1 MMLLAFLLVSIQGML
16 AQNTSGTNETSGAS
30 GSNNTSITP
39 IELLN
44 FEQGE
49 VLYTLPSTL
58 TNPDGSVP
66 TWKVDGKTYQEI
78 NGTSVSEDGMT
89 ITLPLSNKIR
99 EIVVTVPATESEEE
113 KTFTFQ
119 VNPKEY
125 SQDYTNVVANGR
137 THFYADSYH
146 PYEDG
151 TQGDGS
157 KEKPYL
163 ISNDMEL
170 ARLAHEV
177 TNGYKD
183 KKNKVY
189 SQTYFK
195 LTQDID
201 LSRGIWTP
209 IGSWKYINNKNF
221 SDYSFFAGKLDGAGH
236 SIKNMLIEWINES
249 GYEAS
254 WGLFS
259 RLNGTESNE
268 KGFASV
274 TNLIIDDATLQ
285 KKPGFSPVGKGVIK
299 LGTIA
304 GDLTQHAETSNII
317 IRNST
322 ITDNKEK
329 YTTNNKYRI
338 GGIIGYLDNSATL
351 RIYNISSDVKMD
363 MHTQITLGNTETSS
377 VTISGGIGA
386 ASKLSTQAY
395 TIPPTN
401 IYVHGPAMETNSD
414 NTKCKKA
421 RVIAFIAVP
430 DKINTITPMANTWYY
445 TKDHAVTNTYN
456 YNQYGTEQETNAF
469 GKTFTEQVNQYILD
483 KKLND
488 KKRWAYT
495 EDSKFAFS
503 TITLKSERGKNDVLT
518 VVDENGTISNDTY
531 NWYVS
536 KDNSTWTKVNTDACN
551 PFTLPR
557 QPYNQHVYAEST
569 DGSLRTST
577 IEVKAIGITAK
588 LDDTT
593 KPGTYIVNV
602 TNDTELSNDNLD
614 LNITYEWYNG
624 IDKLTEIP
632 NNQNE
637 FTPTETSHKYKYYC
651 KVTVKSGDNTLFEK
665 NVFASVVVYL
675 CPAGV
680 TTADGKKY
688 AAGTDNITD
697 EEWGYSPNEPMLT
710 WQGAYKKLSENA
722 SWEENI
728 IVLMGTSSLSD
739 TYNGFNITNNYQ
751 GENLLTAGDWKNAR
765 ENHPEL
771 FRNVT
776 ITGLHDKDYL
786 GQIEINGSSK
796 GLPIWGDT
804 RFEHITFN
812 NNGGDSYKII
822 YCQYHNLEMGEG
834 IKMTKFGVNNL
845 AYGSIDGAVTTPFH
859 IFGGINNDG
868 RFHTLNTLEL
878 MQAYNDSMPHGKE
891 GFSITIKS
899 GYYSIISTGGRQTV
913 KEGLNGVMGTPGQ
926 PIKCTI
932 TMDIDRKWNDKNNEK
947 RNYKK
952 NEEDKE
958 ELRGNDY
965 DAGAILAGSHEG
977 AMFADVDII
986 IKSGKVARV
995 VNGTLGANTQLSFI
1009 YDNTT
1014 YNVPCNTYMGRANI
1028 TIDPKNSEK
1037 NDNTDINDRVI
1048 ITELYGGSMG
1058 RGHTALA
1065 PINNPFYGISNIT
1078 INGGTFKVLPESNA
1092 GNKNILCGIF
1102 GAGAGGMNGIG
1113 YGDKDAT
1120 THTPDKNIAYWNTDK
1135 NVMLYGTYDNAKE
1148 NLVTYHCY
1156 NAKNQTSKDIDPRDT
1171 QSNITINGGV
1181 FGTSAT
1187 NAIDGIYAGGSGFMG
1202 TSLWTSGTA
1211 IPSKHAGNLYGKK
1224 GETVASLTINGGTFY
1239 CKNGIFAGG
1248 RGTDYFFSESKK
1260 GGAKYSDYK
1269 KLGQT
1274 YGNVALNIT
1283 GGTFYCSIYG
1293 GGFGVAYATEQGKN
1307 TQDILSDMARLFGK
1321 ATVKISGGTFFD
1333 HVYGGGDMAQ
1343 VDETELYISDK
1354 ADIRG
1359 SVFAG
1364 GNGRKKITK
1373 ANDPNWHPE
1382 YIGRVIGSTS
1392 LTFSGTSEQAP
1403 SIYGDIYGGGN
1414 LAQVGG
1420 DTNINIYGANF
1431 AGEIFGGGQGNIT
1444 EKTTNNN
1451 GQTLVSKGITSADV
1465 NGNTNIYLADPG
1477 LQTREKDGTSKDYF
1491 SINVIWNKLWD
1502 FNQQKFYAW
1511 NNDVEGEE
1519 GKDYTVEETRFYDK
1533 DKFLNPHNIYGGGKL
1548 ACHVAD
1554 LATVVVKKGM
1564 TPYSLLKT
1572 PEWKKSYED
1581 NKHPHFSVFGGGYGE
1596 NTSVGSTDVTINVE
1610 GEYDE
1615 YNGEV
1620 DDDTE
1625 QLARPH
1631 RSKSVSTK
1639 NDMNVF
1645 DNSKGV
1651 PNFTILSVLG
1661 GGYAGTVKDNTKVT
1675 GDGNTFLHRVYG
1687 GGFGD
1692 PTSTEDNNTGSIGG
1706 NTQVFV
1712 KGANIHGDVFGGGAG
1727 VKPLTTTTETNG
1739 TPQYTYFTNVAK
1751 VNGTTQVEISDDAQI
1766 YGNVYGGGDIAN
1778 IGNAVE
1784 NPGYTSKP
1792 VSESTISQENT
1803 TNYKAGEFISY
1814 KAEKYQTFV
1823 NLKGGDIFGEVFGGG
1838 KGLKKAD
1845 APKYAQVGRINGNT
1859 IVHIVNT
1866 DIATSTELDN
1876 QGNAVPFVWNNVY
1889 GGCAYGTVDGNTLV
1903 HVEGG
1908 RLGKNIYGGGYG
1920 SVPVELTGTETEEE
1934 KEKKTRQT
1942 VLGKKDAEKDTDR
1955 KGTYANILGNTKVQI
1970 DGGTWIW
1977 NRKADTDGNIT
1988 TWIDA
1993 QADSEKICDNI
2004 EEFKEITAAILKAK
2018 TAEEITNEK
2027 AKAAINRIMHDENT
2041 QQFFEFTNG
2050 TMDSGSF
2057 KSDHNIYGG
2066 GNRACY
2072 VGTAAAGTGE
2082 AIVIINHSPLTD
2094 VIIKDQDN
2102 SIKTLSLFDETSLPG
2117 LCWYISSKNTNHP
2130 EFSVFGAGFGANTR
2144 VATTKVYAQ
2153 PGARVDDKGI
2163 KPVDGISYRY
2173 INQNTDYKTY
2183 TDFEKSIYN
2192 DFLLVSKDDKMRYF
2206 GSATGCNPG
2215 EEGFDPMTYRRYH
2228 ASRWAWIL
2236 GLSGFTFQAIHGGG
2250 YSGYV
2255 TGDTYVETDAQP
2267 VCENIYGAGLGAMPY
2282 GDITADKK
2290 KEEFG
2295 KGYDFGKVGTLSRIF
2310 IKSGFIA
2317 QNIYGGGAGI
2327 ESIYNTEH
2335 NTWIDFPD
2343 MARVPKTELHIYGRN
2358 FYYTDKDGNYLGMI
2372 DRTQILGSVYGG
2384 GDVANVGYE
2393 NQTTDPD
2400 KFTFEEHRLPKVYT
2414 SLVNIR
2420 GGSIFSQVFAGGK
2433 GRLEK
2438 ECYDYKKL
2446 GAIYGNTGLT
2456 IDRPVITYPYFDEE
2470 NKKPIEPWSEEA
2482 MKHPNDDNV
2491 NNNVNAKIIPSF
2503 QERIYGGCQNGTVF
2517 GNTFISIYDGEI
2529 GHGIYGGGWG
2539 NCDTLTVD
2547 GVQKIYITSADVT
2560 GNTNMII
2567 MGGNAL
2573 LSSYWNPDT
2582 RSWYPASIIDG
2593 ITYSPQYDHKALK
2606 FKVNHNIYGG
2616 GNEACEVGNNTY
2628 ITITKGFLHANTE
2641 VKPGQDKS
2649 LSFYQTAEW
2658 KEIYYKVGSPHFSIF
2673 GGGFGEKAIVNKD
2686 TNITIDMTK
2695 RKSIHHGI
2703 DIESGMEYAHF
2714 FSDYSYMDIVGGG
2727 YSGKVIGSTNI
2738 SGSGGVFCRRMFGG
2752 GFYSSV
2758 KNTNVTVKAID
2769 CRDIFGGGF
2778 MGDVENSTNVTI
2790 GVDNSKTTTSGNN
2803 TTGEPSGKSPFDN
2816 SDIYIHGNV
2825 YGGNDVSGYV
2835 NIVLDSKGY
2844 FKENNTPDPDSKDP
2858 NYKNP
2863 GTNIKILGGHIYGN
2877 VYGAGNGNYLYANDR
2892 NGNTKVTVNEHYPL
2906 NPDDPNSEKA
2916 DLVYTV
2922 PMRETMPSIKAA
2934 SDAAKIVNINSW
2946 RPLTNRVNIDITG
2959 NTAKDGKIV
2968 IDGDVYGG
2976 GNSATVQKVYDN
2988 DDASH
2993 LKEGDIKINI
3003 GSYVNIRS
3011 VFMGSNGDELFTATQ
3026 NNDFMNMFQKL
3037 NGSIEDYTQ
3046 ELNLADTIDWFN
3058 DPSNKAISTLYLPT
3072 ENEDRP
3078 KVYPHLLDLYF
3089 HPVETDIQGT
3099 LTWNGSATG
3108 EGLTDCTIG
3117 TFCCGGNRG
3126 NMNVYPNSN
3135 GNVVDYIFPEGLT
3148 ITDKIVGGCNNANY
3162 DYKGKATHRGGYLLG
3177 LAHSDYP
3184 FIKLTIKNKF
3194 EPKTDEKNN
3203 AYMGGNVYGGCYKS
3217 GTIKGDVTIDLQSD
3231 MLAGKDKTMLENS
3244 NNLLLQSAQYASL
3257 NVYGAGYGME
3267 S

>member
-1 MMLLAFLLVSIQGML
+1 MLLAFLLVSIQGLL
-16 AQNTSGTNETSGAS
+16 AQNNSGTNGTNETS

-58 TNPDGSVP
+58 TIPDGSVP
-66 TWKVDGKTYQEI
+66 IWKVDGKTYQEI
-78 NGTSVSEDGMT
+78 NGTSVSEDGKT
-89 ITLPLSNKIR
+89 ITLPLSKKIR
-99 EIVVTVPATESEEE
+99 NIVVMVPATESEEE

-119 VNPKEY
+119 ANPKEY

-157 KEKPYL
+157 KDKPYL

-665 NVFASVVVYL
+665 NVFVSVVVYL

-878 MQAYNDSMPHGKE
+878 MQAYNASMPHGKE

-1120 THTPDKNIAYWNTDK
+1120 THTPDQNIAYWNTDK
-1135 NVMLYGTYDNAKE
+1135 SVMLYGIYDNAKE

-1156 NAKNQTSKDIDPRDT
+1156 NAKNQTFKDIDPRDT

-1283 GGTFYCSIYG
+1283 DGTFYCSIYG

-1451 GQTLVSKGITSADV
+1451 GQTLVSKEITSADV

-1675 GDGNTFLHRVYG
+1675 VDGNTFLHRVYG

-1889 GGCAYGTVDGNTLV
+1889 GGLRLRHSGWQHPGTRRG
-1903 HVEGG
+1903 
-1908 RLGKNIYGGGYG
+1908 
-1920 SVPVELTGTETEEE
+1920 
-1934 KEKKTRQT
+1934 RQT
-1942 VLGKKDAEKDTDR
+1942 GKKHLWRWLWKCTGRTYRHRNRRR
-1955 KGTYANILGNTKVQI
+1955 KG
-1970 DGGTWIW
+1970 
-1977 NRKADTDGNIT
+1977 
-1988 TWIDA
+1988 
-1993 QADSEKICDNI
+1993 E
-2004 EEFKEITAAILKAK
+2004 
-2018 TAEEITNEK
+2018 
-2027 AKAAINRIMHDENT
+2027 ENT
-2041 QQFFEFTNG
+2041 P
-2050 TMDSGSF
+2050 
-2057 KSDHNIYGG
+2057 
-2066 GNRACY
+2066 NRARQEGCRERY
-2072 VGTAAAGTGE
+2072 RPQG
-2082 AIVIINHSPLTD
+2082 NLRQHS
-2094 VIIKDQDN
+2094 
-2102 SIKTLSLFDETSLPG
+2102 G
-2117 LCWYISSKNTNHP
+2117 
-2130 EFSVFGAGFGANTR
+2130 
-2144 VATTKVYAQ
+2144 
-2153 PGARVDDKGI
+2153 
-2163 KPVDGISYRY
+2163 
-2173 INQNTDYKTY
+2173 
-2183 TDFEKSIYN
+2183 
-2192 DFLLVSKDDKMRYF
+2192 
-2206 GSATGCNPG
+2206 
-2215 EEGFDPMTYRRYH
+2215 
-2228 ASRWAWIL
+2228 
-2236 GLSGFTFQAIHGGG
+2236 
-2250 YSGYV
+2250 
-2255 TGDTYVETDAQP
+2255 
-2267 VCENIYGAGLGAMPY
+2267 
-2282 GDITADKK
+2282 
-2290 KEEFG
+2290 
-2295 KGYDFGKVGTLSRIF
+2295 
-2310 IKSGFIA
+2310 
-2317 QNIYGGGAGI
+2317 
-2327 ESIYNTEH
+2327 
-2335 NTWIDFPD
+2335 
-2343 MARVPKTELHIYGRN
+2343 
-2358 FYYTDKDGNYLGMI
+2358 
-2372 DRTQILGSVYGG
+2372 
-2384 GDVANVGYE
+2384 
-2393 NQTTDPD
+2393 
-2400 KFTFEEHRLPKVYT
+2400 
-2414 SLVNIR
+2414 
-2420 GGSIFSQVFAGGK
+2420 
-2433 GRLEK
+2433 
-2438 ECYDYKKL
+2438 
-2446 GAIYGNTGLT
+2446 
-2456 IDRPVITYPYFDEE
+2456 
-2470 NKKPIEPWSEEA
+2470 
-2482 MKHPNDDNV
+2482 
-2491 NNNVNAKIIPSF
+2491 
-2503 QERIYGGCQNGTVF
+2503 
-2517 GNTFISIYDGEI
+2517 
-2529 GHGIYGGGWG
+2529 
-2539 NCDTLTVD
+2539 
-2547 GVQKIYITSADVT
+2547 
-2560 GNTNMII
+2560 
-2567 MGGNAL
+2567 
-2573 LSSYWNPDT
+2573 
-2582 RSWYPASIIDG
+2582 
-2593 ITYSPQYDHKALK
+2593 
-2606 FKVNHNIYGG
+2606 
-2616 GNEACEVGNNTY
+2616 
-2628 ITITKGFLHANTE
+2628 
-2641 VKPGQDKS
+2641 
-2649 LSFYQTAEW
+2649 
-2658 KEIYYKVGSPHFSIF
+2658 
-2673 GGGFGEKAIVNKD
+2673 
-2686 TNITIDMTK
+2686 
-2695 RKSIHHGI
+2695 
-2703 DIESGMEYAHF
+2703 
-2714 FSDYSYMDIVGGG
+2714 
-2727 YSGKVIGSTNI
+2727 
-2738 SGSGGVFCRRMFGG
+2738 
-2752 GFYSSV
+2752 
-2758 KNTNVTVKAID
+2758 
-2769 CRDIFGGGF
+2769 
-2778 MGDVENSTNVTI
+2778 
-2790 GVDNSKTTTSGNN
+2790 
-2803 TTGEPSGKSPFDN
+2803 
-2816 SDIYIHGNV
+2816 
-2825 YGGNDVSGYV
+2825 
-2835 NIVLDSKGY
+2835 
-2844 FKENNTPDPDSKDP
+2844 
-2858 NYKNP
+2858 
-2863 GTNIKILGGHIYGN
+2863 
-2877 VYGAGNGNYLYANDR
+2877 
-2892 NGNTKVTVNEHYPL
+2892 
-2906 NPDDPNSEKA
+2906 
-2916 DLVYTV
+2916 
-2922 PMRETMPSIKAA
+2922 
-2934 SDAAKIVNINSW
+2934 
-2946 RPLTNRVNIDITG
+2946 
-2959 NTAKDGKIV
+2959 
-2968 IDGDVYGG
+2968 
-2976 GNSATVQKVYDN
+2976 
-2988 DDASH
+2988 
-2993 LKEGDIKINI
+2993 
-3003 GSYVNIRS
+3003 
-3011 VFMGSNGDELFTATQ
+3011 
-3026 NNDFMNMFQKL
+3026 
-3037 NGSIEDYTQ
+3037 
-3046 ELNLADTIDWFN
+3046 
-3058 DPSNKAISTLYLPT
+3058 
-3072 ENEDRP
+3072 
-3078 KVYPHLLDLYF
+3078 
-3089 HPVETDIQGT
+3089 
-3099 LTWNGSATG
+3099 
-3108 EGLTDCTIG
+3108 
-3117 TFCCGGNRG
+3117 
-3126 NMNVYPNSN
+3126 
-3135 GNVVDYIFPEGLT
+3135 
-3148 ITDKIVGGCNNANY
+3148 
-3162 DYKGKATHRGGYLLG
+3162 
-3177 LAHSDYP
+3177 
-3184 FIKLTIKNKF
+3184 
-3194 EPKTDEKNN
+3194 
-3203 AYMGGNVYGGCYKS
+3203 
-3217 GTIKGDVTIDLQSD
+3217 
-3231 MLAGKDKTMLENS
+3231 
-3244 NNLLLQSAQYASL
+3244 
-3257 NVYGAGYGME
+3257 
-3267 S
+3267 